1 MTQYIYTLDC
11 EDEFSQMNGR
21 IKIWN
26 KMDGIGII
34 EADIYIL
41 DATIYPMENIQE
53 VFFSYVGNG
62 ENTITIKKDTIIKYN
77 EIDIQNNI
85 SPYNFSKEY
94 VIRLCDPQI
103 ITDTSFGI
111 GRYKIEAYNPV
122 FISEMYEY
130 DEDTDLYYVK
140 GDYRVIDTENGK
152 LVVTI
157 TNDVIGGGRR
167 IAGYM
172 ENGQKVDV
180 TSNMIWKVRN
190 LMGNVEFVYGTVKI
204 EGNLYIR
211 EGETLKC
218 ESLVIT

>member
-1 MTQYIYTLDC
+1 MTQYVYKLEC
-11 EDEFSQMNGR
+11 EGDVSFTNDTVE
-21 IKIWN
+21 IWN
-26 KMDGIGII
+26 KVDNIGII
-34 EADIYIL
+34 EADAYELQVTIPTTEDIDIIYFL
-41 DATIYPMENIQE
+41 
-53 VFFSYVGNG
+53 YVGND
-62 ENTITIKKDTIIKYN
+62 ENMITIKENTIIKYK
-77 EIDIQNNI
+77 EKDIQNNI
-85 SPYNFSKEY
+85 GPYNFDEEY

-103 ITDTSFGI
+103 ITDTLFTI
-111 GRYKIEAYNPV
+111 GRYTIEAYNPI

-140 GDYRVIDTENGK
+140 GDYREISDEDGK

-172 ENGQKVDV
+172 KLLQKVDV

-190 LMGNVEFVYGTVKI
+190 LMGSVEFVHGTVKI
-204 EGNLYIR
+204 EGALYIR

-218 ESLVIT
+218 ESLIIA